1 MKKYYFAAALAMMLT
16 GCSVID
22 DNPAG
27 DVPAS
32 TKV

>member
-1 MKKYYFAAALAMMLT
+1 MKKYCFAAALAMMLT